1 MQDAFPIPN
10 SINSERLLGSLREL
24 GEIGALPTGGVSR
37 LALSENDA
45 SGRRYVIGLMKEAG
59 LQVRTDKIGNVIGR
73 VDGTDPSLAP
83 VMIGSHIDTVYGGGH
98 FDGNL
103 GVLAGVEIVNTILQS
118 GWRPTRGIE
127 VGFFTNEEGSRF
139 SPDMLG
145 SLVYVG
151 DLSLDEALSQ
161 VDASGVSVAEELKT
175 RSLAGPAPVPGPAPF
190 AFLELHIEQGPVLDV
205 ERVDVGIV
213 TAVQGIS
220 WRRLKINGVA
230 NHAGTAPMSMRT
242 DAGFCAAQVIVK
254 AREIGMKSAG
264 KVVATVGFVSVA
276 PNLVNVVPSSVE
288 MTIDMRSQDDGCLAR
303 AVSEMEDFIEEKMT
317 LEGCEYSL
325 QEEVALKAHHF
336 SSSIVDLLEGSA
348 RELGLSTMRMVSGA
362 GHDAQVIGRIAPAG
376 MIFVPSSNGI
386 SHNPA
391 EHTDER
397 DLVNG
402 ANLLLSGVTKL
413 CQL

>member
-1 MQDAFPIPN
+1 
-10 SINSERLLGSLREL
+10 
-24 GEIGALPTGGVSR
+24 
-37 LALSENDA
+37 
-45 SGRRYVIGLMKEAG
+45 
-59 LQVRTDKIGNVIGR
+59 
-73 VDGTDPSLAP
+73 
-83 VMIGSHIDTVYGGGH
+83 
-98 FDGNL
+98 
-103 GVLAGVEIVNTILQS
+103 
-118 GWRPTRGIE
+118 
-127 VGFFTNEEGSRF
+127 
-139 SPDMLG
+139 
-145 SLVYVG
+145 
-151 DLSLDEALSQ
+151 
-161 VDASGVSVAEELKT
+161 
-175 RSLAGPAPVPGPAPF
+175 
-190 AFLELHIEQGPVLDV
+190 
-205 ERVDVGIV
+205 
-213 TAVQGIS
+213 
-220 WRRLKINGVA
+220 
-230 NHAGTAPMSMRT
+230 MRT

-288 MTIDMRSQDDGCLAR
+288 MTIDMRSQDDSCLAR

-336 SSSIVDLLEGSA
+336 SSSVVDLLEDSA

-413 CQL
+413 CLL